1 MDLVHAV
8 RMCNTDLTYVLN
20 FGEPIKL
27 PIRYLLLLFL
37 VVLLLFT
44 LIFLLREHS
53 LLRTPKLAV
62 QSVSVNE
69 LLMCALL
76 CNTACPKH
84 NDDIGVVDSAQSV
97 RNEHRCALLLA
108 HKRIDVREQCLLGMG
123 IERGC
128 LVRLV
133 LVSNGE

>member
-8 RMCNTDLTYVLN
+8 RMCNTDLTYILN
-20 FGEPIKL
+20 FGEPIEL
-27 PIRYLLLLFL
+27 PIRYLLLFL
-37 VVLLLFT
+37 VVLLLFA